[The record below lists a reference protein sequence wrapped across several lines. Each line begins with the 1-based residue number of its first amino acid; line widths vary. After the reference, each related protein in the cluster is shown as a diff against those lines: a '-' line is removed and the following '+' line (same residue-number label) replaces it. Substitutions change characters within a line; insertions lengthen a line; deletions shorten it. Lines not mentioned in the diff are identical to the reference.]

1 MVNNFTKVINF
12 TNFPKDLLMNSYKI
26 IKYTSEHYQ
35 MWNNFVANA
44 KNATFLFHRDFM
56 EYHSDK
62 FQDFSLLI
70 FDEKENLKAILPANI
85 LDANLYSHQGLTYGG
100 LVLDASCKLSEVIQ
114 LNYQLLKYLSEAG
127 ILKLQL
133 KIIPAIYNNLPS
145 DEMEY
150 LSFLLDAKL
159 IRRDAIAILDLS
171 HKMEI
176 SRVRKRGIETG
187 KKHQLQIIEEDTFD
201 SFWKE
206 LLIPNLNFKYNTN
219 PVHSLEEITY
229 LKSKFPKLIRQFNVY
244 FENKLVGGVT
254 VFITKNVIHPQ
265 YISGNTAFNN
275 LYGGLDYLY
284 NYLITNVF
292 KDEKYFDFGISNE
305 NNGRYLNESLHYWK
319 ESFGARTIVQN
330 FYEVETK
337 NFVKL
342 NQVLI

>member
-1 MVNNFTKVINF
+1 
-12 TNFPKDLLMNSYKI
+12 MNTYKI
-26 IKYTSEHYQ
+26 IKYSSEHYQ

-56 EYHSDK
+56 EYHSDR

-85 LDANLYSHQGLTYGG
+85 SDNVVFSHQGLTYGG
-100 LVLDASCKLSEVIQ
+100 LVLDETIKLSEVIELNFQ
-114 LNYQLLKYLSEAG
+114 LLNYLFDAG
-127 ILKLQL
+127 IEKLQL
-133 KIIPAIYNNLPS
+133 KIIPSIYNNFPS

-150 LSFLLDAKL
+150 ISFLVNANLV
-159 IRRDAIAILDLS
+159 RRDTIAILDLS
-171 HKMEI
+171 NKIEI

-187 KKHQLQIIEEDTFD
+187 KKQKLQIIEEDTFD
-201 SFWKE
+201 SFWNE
-206 LLIPNLNFKYNTN
+206 LLIPNLNSKYNTN
-219 PVHSLEEITY
+219 PVHSLEEIIY

-244 FENKLVGGVT
+244 FEDKIVGGVT
-254 VFITKNVIHPQ
+254 VFVTKNVIHPQ
-265 YISGNTAFNN
+265 YIAGSTAFNN

-284 NYLITNVF
+284 NHLITNVF

-305 NNGRYLNESLHYWK
+305 NSGQNLNESLHYWK

-330 FYEVETK
+330 FYEIETK

-342 NQVLI
+342 NQVFI

>member
-1 MVNNFTKVINF
+1 
-12 TNFPKDLLMNSYKI
+12 MNTYKI
-26 IKYTSEHYQ
+26 VKYTSEHYQ

-70 FDEKENLKAILPANI
+70 FDKKDILKAILPGNI
-85 LDANLYSHQGLTYGG
+85 LDNVVYSHQGLTYGG
-100 LVLDASCKLSEVIQ
+100 LVLDENSKLSEVIQ
-114 LNYQLLKYLSEAG
+114 LNYQLLKFLSEAG
-127 ILKLQL
+127 IEKLQL
-133 KIIPAIYNNLPS
+133 KIIPNIYNNFPS

-150 LSFLLDAKL
+150 LAFLLNANL
-159 IRRDAIAILDLS
+159 FRRDAIAILDLS
-171 HKMEI
+171 NKIEI

-187 KKHQLQIIEEDTFD
+187 KKHQLQIIEEDTFN

-206 LLIPNLNFKYNTN
+206 LLIPNLNSKYNTN

-244 FENKLVGGVT
+244 FEDKLVGGVT

-284 NYLITNVF
+284 NHLITSVF
-292 KDEKYFDFGISNE
+292 KNEKYFDFGISNE
-305 NNGRYLNESLHYWK
+305 NSGRNLNESLHYWK

-330 FYEVETK
+330 FYEIETK

-342 NQVLI
+342 NQVLL